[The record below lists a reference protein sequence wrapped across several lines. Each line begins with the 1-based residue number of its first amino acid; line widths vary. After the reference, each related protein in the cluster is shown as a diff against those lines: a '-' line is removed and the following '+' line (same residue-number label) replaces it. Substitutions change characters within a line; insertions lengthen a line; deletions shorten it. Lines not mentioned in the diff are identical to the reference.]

1 MKIKKLI
8 LTGIVINNFYFL
20 LIMNVN
26 NYLLLFFS
34 ERKEYNCTI
43 DCITVA

>member
-20 LIMNVN
+20 IIMNVN
-26 NYLLLFFS
+26 NYLLRDFLW
-34 ERKEYNCTI
+34 EKRI
-43 DCITVA
+43 

>member
-26 NYLLLFFS
+26 NYLLRDFLW
-34 ERKEYNCTI
+34 EKRI
-43 DCITVA
+43 

>member
-8 LTGIVINNFYFL
+8 LTGILINNFYFL

-26 NYLLLFFS
+26 NYLLWWFS
-34 ERKEYNCTI
+34 LREKN
-43 DCITVA
+43 ITVR

>member
-8 LTGIVINNFYFL
+8 LIGIVINNFYFL

-26 NYLLLFFS
+26 NYLLRDFLW
-34 ERKEYNCTI
+34 EKRI
-43 DCITVA
+43 